1 MTEKAIEKI
10 RKELAAYKG
19 DRYGNVMKAEIASAL
34 ERLCRLEPE
43 FAQAVLEGGSFDGCM
58 KAVTKAIKGNSI
70 SDIDAYCAAAGYY
83 FPGCKVSMTLSIS
96 MSGDINPEDAVSEA
110 PAKEASRPG
119 KTKGVMIDLTNFL

>member
-1 MTEKAIEKI
+1 MTEKAIEKL

-19 DRYGNVMKAEIASAL
+19 DRYGNAMKAEIASAL

-43 FAQAVLEGGSFDGCM
+43 FAQAVVEGGDFSGCM
-58 KAVTKAIKGNSI
+58 QAVTKAIKGNAI

-83 FPGCKVSMTLSIS
+83 FPGCKVTMTLSIS

-110 PAKEASRPG
+110 PASNRPG
-119 KTKGVMIDLTNFL
+119 KPKGISVDLTNFL